1 MKNLEEKEK
10 KLQSALSKLK
20 TLKLNFDDLSANI
33 SNIENQKNQL
43 KIEKEELQQKYINLN
58 SEHQNLKHKL
68 EKVNL
73 ETVEMDFDE
82 DELLKYMQLAHE
94 QGLSL
99 NEFIEKALE
108 QAMGK
113 SDFEKECG

>member
-1 MKNLEEKEK
+1 MKDLEEKEK

-33 SNIENQKNQL
+33 LSIENQKNQL

-58 SEHQNLKHKL
+58 NEHRNLKHKL

-73 ETVEMDFDE
+73 VAV
-82 DELLKYMQLAHE
+82 K
-94 QGLSL
+94 
-99 NEFIEKALE
+99 K
-108 QAMGK
+108 
-113 SDFEKECG
+113 FENQKNDSKKMAPKGTRGILGYG